1 MASLQARS
9 DFSKGQ
15 DDGATVVMT
24 TQIQT
29 QQQPLLS
36 RVFPTSPVFADLR
49 KVTFPLLF
57 NVAHSAI
64 RSFRIRF

>member
-29 QQQPLLS
+29 QHFYPLL
-36 RVFPTSPVFADLR
+36 T
-49 KVTFPLLF
+49 TF
-57 NVAHSAI
+57 I
-64 RSFRIRF
+64 